1 MEAKGRFR
9 DYFNNYISKFTLL
22 GVFLVVNFLI
32 VGVSTPVEAAST
44 GEGIFQQKCASCH
57 TVGGGVKVG
66 PDLKGVNDR
75 REKEWLLSYVREA
88 ANVKAKK
95 DPIAVELAKN
105 WKIAMPNTGIS
116 KEEATA
122 VITYLENQ
130 TGATATPTPTPTP
143 ILIEG
148 DAVMGRNLYV
158 GAVTFK
164 NGGGACI
171 ACHNASGTGTF
182 GGGILGPDLSNTYST
197 YGQAGLSGILSTSPL
212 PFPTMKPIYDSQPIT
227 PEEAAHLTAY
237 FAANVSQQSPKG
249 GNQFILFGFGG
260 SLVLLALSGVLWRKR
275 LKNVRR
281 TLIEQS
287 YKS

>member
-1 MEAKGRFR
+1 METKSSFKY
-9 DYFNNYISKFTLL
+9 YFNNRIRKFTLL

-44 GEGIFQQKCASCH
+44 GEGIFQQMCASCH

-66 PDLKGVNDR
+66 PDLQGVNDKR
-75 REKEWLLSYVREA
+75 DKEWLLSYVREA

-105 WKIAMPNTGIS
+105 WKTAMPNTGIS
-116 KEEATA
+116 EEEATA
-122 VITYLENQ
+122 VITYLE
-130 TGATATPTPTPTP
+130 TGAKTTTPTQLQPPM
-143 ILIEG
+143 EG
-148 DAVMGRNLYV
+148 DAVMGRDLYI

-171 ACHNASGTGTF
+171 ACHNASGTGVF
-182 GGGILGPDLSNTYST
+182 GGGILGPDLSNTYDT
-197 YGQAGLSGILSTSPL
+197 YGHAGLSAILSTSPL
-212 PFPTMKPIYDSQPIT
+212 PFPTMKPIYDTQPIT
-227 PEEAAHLTAY
+227 AEEAAHLTEY

-249 GNQFILFGFGG
+249 SNQFILFGLGG
-260 SLVLLALSGVLWRKR
+260 SLVLLALSGVFGRKR
-275 LKNVRR
+275 LKSVRK

-287 YKS
+287 YKT